1 MQIRCVLLF
10 VVVGFATPLVPAVD
24 KPNILLIM
32 ADDVGTD
39 VLGSYGGGSYK
50 TPRLD
55 QLTESGMRF
64 THCYS
69 MPVCHP
75 TRIALM
81 TGRYPFR
88 LKNPKWG
95 SFPKDAEQQTFA
107 HVMKKA
113 GYATA
118 VAGKWQICMM
128 RDDLDHAQR
137 LGFDESCLFGWHE
150 GPRYHSPMIYQ
161 NGELRK
167 GLKDRYGPDVYV
179 EFLIDFI

>member
-1 MQIRCVLLF
+1 MKIRAAYLMVFLACWTPAA
-10 VVVGFATPLVPAVD
+10 FAADP
-24 KPNILLIM
+24 PNILLIM
-32 ADDVGTD
+32 ADDVGVD
-39 VLGSYGGGSYK
+39 VLGCYGGQSYK

-55 QLTESGMRF
+55 ELAATGMRF

-81 TGRYPFR
+81 TGRYPMH
-88 LKNPKWG
+88 LNNPRWG
-95 SFPKDAEQQTFA
+95 AFPKEAESQTFA
-107 HVMKKA
+107 HVLKKA

-150 GPRYHSPMIYQ
+150 GPRYHSPMI
-161 NGELRK
+161 
-167 GLKDRYGPDVYV
+167 
-179 EFLIDFI
+179 